1 MKPAWD
7 KLMKEYAG
15 HASAGVF
22 DVDCTAEGKPLCDS
36 NGVRG
41 FPTIK
46 HGDPNA
52 LEDYEGGRDYDDL
65 KKFAEE
71 NLKPTCGPANLD
83 LCDADKKAEIEKF
96 LAMGDSDLDASIA
109 EKDAEI
115 EKAEETFKSEVEKL
129 QSKYESLQA
138 DKDKTIE
145 DVKASGLG
153 LMKACKAHKAS
164 AAKEE
169 L

>member
-15 HASAGVF
+15 HDSAGVF
-22 DVDCTAEGKPLCDS
+22 DIDCTAEGKPLCDA

-46 HGDPNA
+46 WGNPGA
-52 LEDYEGGRDYDDL
+52 LEAYEGGRDYDSL
-65 KKFAEE
+65 LKFASE
-71 NLKPTCGPANLD
+71 NLKPTCSPSNIE
-83 LCDADKKAEIEKF
+83 LCGDEKKAEIEKF
-96 LAMGDSDLDASIA
+96 SSMSAADLEAAIKEGDESISAA
-109 EKDAEI
+109 EKH
-115 EKAEETFKSEVEKL
+115 FKDEVSKL
-129 QSKYESLQA
+129 QKNYEGLMTT
-138 DKDKTIE
+138 KDETIE
-145 DVKASGLG
+145 AVKDSGLG
-153 LMKACKAHKAS
+153 LMKAVAAHQKK